1 LVNRLTDNSFNRIL
15 FIRQKN
21 EETIKQLN
29 KQRLN
34 NKMKRY
40 LILLLFTFQGLM
52 AQVQFEARVS
62 KNTLG
67 INERLRIDFIMNVD
81 GDNFDQPAFDGFRIV
96 AGPSQQISQSWVNG
110 RSSFQK
116 IYSYILQPAQK
127 GTLTIKQSSIE
138 FNGQIYKTSPIKIV
152 VTNAVAQERDP
163 SDRPQGAGSE
173 TLNLVA
179 EISKTNPYLNEPIT
193 VVYKLYFNNINVT
206 GFKELGKP
214 KYNDFWNQ
222 NIEIK
227 QLAIEE
233 GSYKGQ
239 KCYFVVLKKTIL
251 YPQKSGNLTIE
262 PLSLDIGVQLPTNRT
277 NMFGQMQLIDDNK
290 IVSAGA
296 KTIHVRPLPEATKP
310 EGFTGAV
317 GKFDF
322 KVTPSKTTLKNGESL
337 DLFVTATG
345 SGNMKLF
352 TLPKPVV
359 PNALEMYDPVHDE
372 KVTTSL
378 SGMSG
383 KISDKYTIIPQ
394 YKGKYV
400 IKPMQF
406 SYFDLN
412 SGSYKTITS
421 QEITVDVLDGPMQAE
436 ADATANA
443 SKNVISKTEQF
454 KYIKPKTTL
463 VSMAKNDFYGSNLY
477 YSLLLAPFIILPII
491 VLAKKKKEAIDS
503 DVTGN
508 RIRMNNKLAKKY
520 LSEAKKQLNN
530 KEPFYIALEKA
541 MHNFL
546 KAKLHIETSE
556 MSKDNIREL
565 LLSRNANPET
575 VQSFIHLTENCEFAR
590 YAPASSASIQQD
602 YDKAVLIISE
612 LEKQIV

>member
-1 LVNRLTDNSFNRIL
+1 
-15 FIRQKN
+15 
-21 EETIKQLN
+21 
-29 KQRLN
+29 
-34 NKMKRY
+34 MKRY

-67 INERLRIDFIMNVD
+67 LNERFRIDFIMNVD
-81 GDNFDQPAFDGFRIV
+81 GDNFDQPSFDGFRV
-96 AGPSQQISQSWVNG
+96 VGGPSQQVSQSWVNG

-116 IYSYILQPAQK
+116 IYSYILQPNQK
-127 GTLTIKQSSIE
+127 GTFSIKQAAIE
-138 FNGQIYKTSPIKIV
+138 YNGQIYKTQPIKIV

-163 SDRPQGAGSE
+163 YDNSRPQGQQGIPNE
-173 TLNLVA
+173 TINLVA

-206 GFKELGKP
+206 GFKELAKP

-222 NIEIK
+222 NIDIK
-227 QLAIEE
+227 QLSIAE
-233 GSYKGQ
+233 GTFQGQ
-239 KCYFVVLKKTIL
+239 RCYYVILKKTIL
-251 YPQKSGNLTIE
+251 YPQKSGRLTIE
-262 PLSLDIGVQLPTNRT
+262 PLSLDIGVELPSNRRD
-277 NMFGQMQLIDDNK
+277 MYGQMILTVDNRV
-290 IVSAGA
+290 VSAGA
-296 KTIHVRPLPEATKP
+296 KTINVKALPEATKP
-310 EGFTGAV
+310 EGFSGAV
-317 GKFDF
+317 GKFNF
-322 KVTPSKTTLKNGESL
+322 TVTPSKTTLKSGESL
-337 DLFVTATG
+337 DLIVSASG
-345 SGNMKLF
+345 NGNMKLF

-372 KVTTSL
+372 QVTTSL

-383 KISDKYTIIPQ
+383 KITDKYSIVPQ
-394 YKGKYV
+394 YKGKYA

-406 SYFDLN
+406 SYFDL
-412 SGSYKTITS
+412 STGSYKTITS
-421 QEITVDVLDGPMQAE
+421 QEIMVDVLDGPMQAE
-436 ADATANA
+436 ANATANA

-463 VSMAKNDFYGSNLY
+463 VAIAKNDFYGSNLY
-477 YSLLLAPFIILPII
+477 YLLLFAPFVILPII
-491 VLAKKKKEAIDS
+491 VLAKKRKEAIDG
-503 DVTGN
+503 DITGN

-520 LSEAKKQLNN
+520 LSQAKKQLNN
-530 KEPFYIALEKA
+530 KEAFYIALEKA

-556 MSKDNIREL
+556 MSKDNIQEL
-565 LLSRNANPET
+565 LLSRNANPES
-575 VQSFIHLTENCEFAR
+575 VQNFINLTENCEFAR

>member
-1 LVNRLTDNSFNRIL
+1 
-15 FIRQKN
+15 
-21 EETIKQLN
+21 
-29 KQRLN
+29 
-34 NKMKRY
+34 MKRY
-40 LILLLFTFQGLM
+40 LILLLLTFQGLM

-67 INERLRIDFIMNVD
+67 VNERLRIDFIMNVD
-81 GDNFDQPAFDGFRIV
+81 GDNFEQPSFEGFRIV
-96 AGPSQQISQSWVNG
+96 GGPSQQISQSWVNG

-116 IYSYILQPAQK
+116 IYSYFLLPNQK
-127 GTLTIKQSSIE
+127 GTFTIKQAAIE
-138 FNGQIYKTSPIKIV
+138 YNGQVYKTSPIKIT

-163 SDRPQGAGSE
+163 NSPQQQGSGSGNE

-179 EISKTNPYLNEPIT
+179 EISKTNPYINEPIT
-193 VVYKLYFNNINVT
+193 VVYKLYFNNIGVT
-206 GFKELGKP
+206 GFKELAKP
-214 KYNDFWNQ
+214 KYKDFWNQ
-222 NIEIK
+222 NIDIK
-227 QLAIEE
+227 QLQIEE
-233 GSYKGQ
+233 GMYKGER
-239 KCYFVVLKKTIL
+239 CYFVVLKKTIL
-251 YPQKSGNLTIE
+251 YPQKSGKLTIE
-262 PLSLDIGVQLPTNRT
+262 PLSLDIGIQIPTGRD
-277 NMFGQMQLIDDNK
+277 MFGRIVTDDGNK

-296 KTIHVRPLPEATKP
+296 KTINVRALPEANKP
-310 EGFTGAV
+310 IGFTGAV

-322 KVTPSKTTLKNGESL
+322 KVIPSKTSLKNGESL
-337 DLFVTATG
+337 DLVVSATG
-345 SGNMKLF
+345 TGNMKLF

-372 KVTTSL
+372 KVSTSL

-394 YKGKYV
+394 YKGKYA
-400 IKPMQF
+400 IKPMEF
-406 SYFDLN
+406 TYFDLN

-421 QEITVDVLDGPMQAE
+421 PEIMIDVLDGPMQAE
-436 ADATANA
+436 AAASNT
-443 SKNVISKTEQF
+443 SKNVISKSEQF
-454 KYIKPKTTL
+454 KYIKPKTVL
-463 VSMAKNDFYGSNLY
+463 VSTAKDDFYGSDLY
-477 YSLLLAPFIILPII
+477 YSLLLLPFVILPII
-491 VLAKKKKEAIDS
+491 VIAKKKKEAIDS

-508 RIRMNNKLAKKY
+508 RIKMNNKLAKKY

-575 VQSFIHLTENCEFAR
+575 VQSFINLTENCEFAR